1 MTLDAQQLIELALTA
16 GASHAEVYQ
25 SRSQS
30 RPVFFEANRL
40 KQLESSNSEGTAL
53 RVWKAGSPG
62 LAVAYG
68 EVESEA
74 LVERA
79 IALSDLN
86 DPETIELHEP
96 RTDIR
101 PCVGEEM
108 AVETLIEM
116 GKEAI
121 AKLRQDYG
129 EVLCS
134 GEFSCQEDF
143 SRLVNSLG
151 LQCEYSEVSTDFY
164 LGVEWVRGEDF
175 LAIYDGDHSYHELGI
190 DPIVEGILQRLAW
203 AKETVSPKMGRIPV
217 LFTPNGAAMLWDTV
231 SDALNSK
238 TVLEKASPW
247 SEKLGETV
255 ISEKLSLSQQPTFE
269 PYTCPF
275 DDEGTVTQ
283 PLSLITKGR
292 LEQFYSDRTRARLL
306 GNKSTGNG
314 FRSSLGS
321 YPTPSLVNLIVE
333 PGNSNFDQLVKQLDN
348 GIIVDQILGGGADIS
363 GDFSINVDL
372 GYGVKNGVITGRV
385 KDTMVTG
392 NVYQVLK
399 EVIALGNDS
408 RWIDSCLT
416 PSLLV
421 EGLSVNS

>member
-1 MTLDAQQLIELALTA
+1 MTLHPEQLIDLALKT

-53 RVWKAGSPG
+53 RLWKEGSPG

-79 IALSDLN
+79 IALSNLN

-96 RTDIR
+96 RQDIR
-101 PCVGEEM
+101 PCLGEGM

-116 GKEAI
+116 GKAAI
-121 AKLRQDYG
+121 AQLRQHYP

-134 GEFSCQEDF
+134 GEFASQEDF
-143 SRLVNSLG
+143 SCLVNSLG
-151 LQCEYSEVSTDFY
+151 LHCQYSEVSTDFY

-175 LAIYDGDHSYHELGI
+175 LAIYEGEHSRQSLKT
-190 DPIVEGILQRLAW
+190 DKAVQGILQRLAW
-203 AKETVSPKMGRIPV
+203 AKETVAPKTGRIPV
-217 LFTPNGAAMLWDTV
+217 LLTPNGAGMFWDTV
-231 SDALNSK
+231 ADALNSK
-238 TVLEKASPW
+238 MVLEKASPW
-247 SEKLGETV
+247 SEKLGKRV
-255 ISEKLSLSQQPTFE
+255 ISQKISLCQQPNLE

-275 DDEGTVTQ
+275 DDEGTITQ
-283 PLSLITKGR
+283 KLSLITEGR
-292 LEQFYSDRTRARLL
+292 LEKFYSDRTRARLL
-306 GNKSTGNG
+306 GTQSTGNG

-321 YPTPSLVNLIVE
+321 YPTPSLINLIIE
-333 PGNSNFDQLVKQLDN
+333 PGNSNFEELVQQLDN
-348 GIIVDQILGGGADIS
+348 GLIVEQILGGGADIS

-385 KDTMVTG
+385 KDTTVTG

-399 EVIALGNDS
+399 EIMALGNDS
-408 RWIDSCLT
+408 RWINSCFT

-421 EGLSVNS
+421 EGLSVTG

>member
-1 MTLDAQQLIELALTA
+1 MTHYPEELIDLALKA
-16 GASHAEVYQ
+16 GATQAEVYQ

-40 KQLESSNSEGTAL
+40 KQLESSQSEGTAL
-53 RVWKAGSPG
+53 RLWKGGSPG

-68 EVESEA
+68 EVDGEA

-79 IALSDLN
+79 IALSNLN
-86 DPETIELHEP
+86 DPQIIELHEP

-101 PCVGEEM
+101 PTVGEAM
-108 AVETLIEM
+108 AVETFIEM
-116 GKEAI
+116 GKDAI
-121 AKLRQDYG
+121 AQLRQDYP

-134 GEFSCQEDF
+134 GEFASVDAFSC
-143 SRLVNSLG
+143 LVNSLG
-151 LQCEYSEVSTDFY
+151 LHCQYSEVSTDFY
-164 LGVEWVRGEDF
+164 IGVEWVRGEDF
-175 LAIYDGDHSYHELGI
+175 LAIYEGEHSCQALKT
-190 DPIVEGILQRLAW
+190 DKAVQGILQRLAW
-203 AKETVSPKMGRIPV
+203 AKETFSPPTGRIPV

-238 TVLEKASPW
+238 MVLEKASPW

-255 ISEKLSLSQQPTFE
+255 ISESLTLSQQPNFQ

-275 DDEGTVTQ
+275 DDEGTLTQ

-292 LEQFYSDRTRARLL
+292 LNQFYSDRTRGRLL
-306 GNKSTGNG
+306 GLKSTGNG

-321 YPTPSLVNLIVE
+321 YPTPSLINLIVE
-333 PGNSNFDQLVKQLDN
+333 PGHKNFNELMQQLDQ

-363 GDFSINVDL
+363 GDFSVNIDL
-372 GYGVKNGVITGRV
+372 GYRVKNGKVTGRV

-392 NVYQVLK
+392 NVYQTLK
-399 EVIALGNDS
+399 EIVALGNDN
-408 RWIDSCLT
+408 RWIDACFT

-421 EGLSVNS
+421 EGLSVTG

>member
-1 MTLDAQQLIELALTA
+1 MTLNPEELIDLALKA
-16 GASHAEVYQ
+16 GATQAEVYQ

-40 KQLESSNSEGTAL
+40 KQLESSQSEGTAL
-53 RVWKAGSPG
+53 RLWKGGSPG

-68 EVESEA
+68 EVESKT

-79 IALSDLN
+79 IALSNLN
-86 DPETIELHEP
+86 DAQTIELQEP

-101 PCVGEEM
+101 PTVGEGM
-108 AVETLIEM
+108 AVERFITM

-121 AKLRQDYG
+121 AQLRQDYP

-134 GEFSCQEDF
+134 GEFASQEDVTC
-143 SRLVNSLG
+143 LVNSLG
-151 LQCEYSEVSTDFY
+151 LHCQYSEVSTDFY

-175 LAIYDGDHSYHELGI
+175 LAIYEGEHSRQALNTEK
-190 DPIVEGILQRLAW
+190 VVQAILQRLAW
-203 AKETVSPKMGRIPV
+203 AKQTVPPQTGRIPV

-238 TVLEKASPW
+238 MVLEKASPW

-255 ISEKLSLSQQPTFE
+255 ISEKLNLSQQPNFE

-275 DDEGTVTQ
+275 DDEGTLTQ
-283 PLSLITKGR
+283 PLSLITAGR
-292 LEQFYSDRTRARLL
+292 LTQFYCDRTRARLL
-306 GNKSTGNG
+306 GTKSTGNG

-321 YPTPSLVNLIVE
+321 YPTPSLINLIIE
-333 PGNSNFDQLVKQLDN
+333 PGNSNFDALVKQLDN

-363 GDFSINVDL
+363 GDFSINIDL
-372 GYGVKNGVITGRV
+372 GYGVKNGRIIGRV

-392 NVYQVLK
+392 NVYQTLK
-399 EVIALGNDS
+399 EIIALGNDC
-408 RWIDSCLT
+408 RWIDSCFT

-421 EGLSVNS
+421 EGLSVTG